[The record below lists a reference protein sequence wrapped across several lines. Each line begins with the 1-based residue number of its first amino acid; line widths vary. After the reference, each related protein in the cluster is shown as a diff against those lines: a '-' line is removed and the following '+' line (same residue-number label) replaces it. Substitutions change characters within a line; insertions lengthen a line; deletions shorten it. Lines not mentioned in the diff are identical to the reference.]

1 MDNYSSIDYDG
12 TGTQKTL
19 CTAWTLVVYEQE
31 FHADMIKD
39 VFGVIDAKKTRIVY
53 DDDGTL
59 AKIDYTNTNWHQNMK
74 ALWAMLK
81 TYSDVAFAAGDLAPN
96 ERVKPYFEWVCSVG
110 KVNLDEIAA
119 FVIDEMNAGLF
130 RDAAAD
136 SRTTSSNE

>member
-1 MDNYSSIDYDG
+1 MADYSSIDYDG
-12 TGTQKTL
+12 TGERKAL

-53 DDDGTL
+53 DSDGTL
-59 AKIDYTNTNWHQNMK
+59 AKVDYTNTNWVKNLM

-96 ERVKPYFEWVCSVG
+96 ERVKLYLEWMSAVG
-110 KVNLDEIAA
+110 KVNLDEVAA

-130 RDAAAD
+130 RSAAAA
-136 SRTTSSNE
+136 SGTTSTNE